1 MSISEETRLQLYQR
15 LEDVLGAAEAATL
28 MAHLPPVGWA
38 DVATRRDLD
47 HAVTVLE
54 AKFETGLAE
63 VRTEIA
69 GVRAEIAGVRTELG
83 VGLAEVRTEF
93 AGVRTE
99 LGVGL
104 AEVRTELHQEIGGL
118 RSEIGAQTRTLFF
131 GLAGLQISGIVA
143 VAALAGVL

>member
-83 VGLAEVRTEF
+83 VGLAEVRTE
-93 AGVRTE
+93 
-99 LGVGL
+99 
-104 AEVRTELHQEIGGL
+104 LHQEIGGL

>member
-69 GVRAEIAGVRTELG
+69 GVR
-83 VGLAEVRTEF
+83 
-93 AGVRTE
+93 TE

>member
-69 GVRAEIAGVRTELG
+69 GVRTELG
-83 VGLAEVRTEF
+83 VGLAEVCTEL
-93 AGVRTE
+93 AGVRAE

>member
-63 VRTEIA
+63 VRTEL
-69 GVRAEIAGVRTELG
+69 AGVRTELG
-83 VGLAEVRTEF
+83 VGLAEVRTEI
-93 AGVRTE
+93 AGVRAE